1 MFFLEAL
8 KCRKTIKN
16 VENQI
21 KEMMD
26 LIKSTPVSQIKEEL
40 LLEDLQESVDFTIA
54 NMMNTKKA
62 NKEGKVCLLENKWM
76 QPIK

>member
-1 MFFLEAL
+1 
-8 KCRKTIKN
+8 
-16 VENQI
+16 
-21 KEMMD
+21 MD

-54 NMMNTKKA
+54 NMMNTKKT